1 MARTKRKANPLVP
14 ELTPATSTARV
25 YKAAGY
31 VRLSVEDG
39 GKPGADTL
47 EGQKALIGGYIAEQA
62 DMQLVGLFCD
72 NGRSGTDFARPQF
85 EKLMDLVRKGQIDCI
100 VVKDLSR
107 FGRNYKE
114 NGNYLERI
122 FPFLGVRF
130 IAINDNF
137 DTLTAERTQD
147 GYIVP
152 LKNLINEVYSKD
164 ISRKSGSAL
173 ETKQLKG
180 EFIGAWA
187 PYGYSKDP
195 ENKNHLIVN
204 AERGGSAYRRSITK
218 KFKKIFSPHLTV
230 ADDGITGTTMK
241 RPGFQKMIQAI
252 EAGYISAV
260 FVKDLSRLGRN
271 YIEVG
276 KLTEEFFPLHDV
288 RLVAVSDG
296 VDSDEGED
304 DFTPFKNIMNE
315 YYAKDISKKRRIVNK
330 MKGNAGIP
338 LSPPPY
344 GYIKN
349 PDDPR
354 FWVVDPEA
362 ADVVRRIY
370 RMALEGYGLAETA
383 AALGADGIVNPTY
396 YWRSKG
402 TSRGGTK
409 STLEPTKWGHT
420 TIKKILTTQEY
431 CGDVINFKSYS
442 KSYKMKKRI
451 ENPEENRA
459 IFLNVHEAIIDRP
472 TWEKVQALKSGT
484 RRKRPTVTQEPSVFS
499 GVMKC
504 PECGGNLNFHF
515 NQNNHDIKFFS
526 CQNHN
531 SGLRKCSS
539 THYIRL
545 DFLEQVVLYEVHRLA
560 CFANEYENDFIKAMV
575 GRSAK
580 VAENER
586 VRKKR
591 ELDALLAR
599 DRELDALFERLYED
613 NVSGKIDDAR
623 FAKMA
628 KRYEQ
633 EQGENARRIKT
644 LRLEVKKLDEK
655 RMDVEDF
662 LETVRRYTDATKITK
677 RMVAELIDHIEVYP
691 AVKED
696 GVTNQRVTIHYNCIG
711 VFEVP
716 DRRKIPERDIL
727 LETRRGVAL
736 SYAPAEVAV

>member
-1 MARTKRKANPLVP
+1 MKQSSKK
-14 ELTPATSTARV
+14 TALGTAALYCRLSRDDNMDNESNSISNQKKILQ
-25 YKAAGY
+25 KAAKDKGY
-31 VRLSVEDG
+31 T
-39 GKPGADTL
+39 DT
-47 EGQKALIGGYIAEQA
+47 
-62 DMQLVGLFCD
+62 
-72 NGRSGTDFARPQF
+72 
-85 EKLMDLVRKGQIDCI
+85 
-100 VVKDLSR
+100 
-107 FGRNYKE
+107 
-114 NGNYLERI
+114 I
-122 FPFLGVRF
+122 FFV
-130 IAINDNF
+130 
-137 DTLTAERTQD
+137 
-147 GYIVP
+147 
-152 LKNLINEVYSKD
+152 
-164 ISRKSGSAL
+164 
-173 ETKQLKG
+173 
-180 EFIGAWA
+180 
-187 PYGYSKDP
+187 
-195 ENKNHLIVN
+195 
-204 AERGGSAYRRSITK
+204 
-218 KFKKIFSPHLTV
+218 
-230 ADDGITGTTMK
+230 DDGITGTTMK
-241 RPGFQKMIQAI
+241 RPGFQKMIAAI

-354 FWVVDPEA
+354 FWVVDPVA

-402 TSRGGTK
+402 TSRGGSK

-442 KSYKMKKRI
+442 KSYKMKRRI

-472 TWEKVQALKSGT
+472 TWEKVQALKAGT
-484 RRKRPTVTQEPSVFS
+484 RRKRPTVTQEPSAFS

-591 ELDALLAR
+591 ELDGLLAR
-599 DRELDALFERLYED
+599 DRELDTLFERLYED

-633 EQGENARRIKT
+633 EQGENAGRIKA
-644 LRLEVKKLDEK
+644 LRLEVKKLEEK
-655 RMDVEDF
+655 RMDVDDF
-662 LETVRRYTDATKITK
+662 LETVRHCTNAAKITK

-711 VFEVP
+711 AFEVP

-727 LETRRGVAL
+727 LETRKGVAL
-736 SYAPAEVAV
+736 SYAPAV

>member
-1 MARTKRKANPLVP
+1 MKQSSKKITLG
-14 ELTPATSTARV
+14 TAALYCRLSRDDNMDNESNSISNQKKILQ
-25 YKAAGY
+25 KAA
-31 VRLSVEDG
+31 
-39 GKPGADTL
+39 
-47 EGQKALIGGYIAEQA
+47 
-62 DMQLVGLFCD
+62 
-72 NGRSGTDFARPQF
+72 
-85 EKLMDLVRKGQIDCI
+85 
-100 VVKDLSR
+100 KD
-107 FGRNYKE
+107 K
-114 NGNYLERI
+114 
-122 FPFLGVRF
+122 
-130 IAINDNF
+130 
-137 DTLTAERTQD
+137 
-147 GYIVP
+147 
-152 LKNLINEVYSKD
+152 
-164 ISRKSGSAL
+164 
-173 ETKQLKG
+173 
-180 EFIGAWA
+180 
-187 PYGYSKDP
+187 GYSD
-195 ENKNHLIVN
+195 
-204 AERGGSAYRRSITK
+204 T
-218 KFKKIFSPHLTV
+218 IFFV
-230 ADDGITGTTMK
+230 DDGITGTTMK
-241 RPGFQKMIQAI
+241 RPGFQKMITAI

-402 TSRGGTK
+402 TSRGGSK

-472 TWEKVQALKSGT
+472 TWEKVQALKAGT

-599 DRELDALFERLYED
+599 DRELDTLFERLYED

-633 EQGENARRIKT
+633 EQGENAGRIKT

-655 RMDVEDF
+655 RMDVDEF

-696 GVTNQRVTIHYNCIG
+696 GVTDQRVTIHYNCIG

-736 SYAPAEVAV
+736 SYAPAGIAV